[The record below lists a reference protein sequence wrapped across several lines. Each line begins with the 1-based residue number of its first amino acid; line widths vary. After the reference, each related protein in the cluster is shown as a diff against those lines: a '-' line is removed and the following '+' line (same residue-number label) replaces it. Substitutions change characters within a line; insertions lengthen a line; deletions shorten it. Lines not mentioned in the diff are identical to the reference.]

1 MFVCEREG
9 ERNQMVVGWLVICV
23 AIFNSIYAPIIFPL
37 FNERLLK
44 YTANNSLTPNEPDKV
59 YRKEQSLLAAAA
71 AAATVAVCKLI
82 YLNLCVRVLRAYVNP
97 YKYIYSHHLL

>member
-1 MFVCEREG
+1 MCVRERG
-9 ERNQMVVGWLVICV
+9 RAKPNGCWLVICV

-71 AAATVAVCKLI
+71 ATVAVCKLI
-82 YLNLCVRVLRAYVNP
+82 YLNLCVRVLSAYVNP